1 MRVVTKGLTVAIAA
15 MLISLPAVG
24 VMAQPTTTAGVPR
37 ISKED
42 LKAMLGKP
50 DVTILDVR
58 LQEQWEVADQKIPGA
73 VHENPAQDVTA
84 WMNKYPKDKTI
95 VLYCA

>member
-1 MRVVTKGLTVAIAA
+1 MRVITKGIIAVVVAV
-15 MLISLPAVG
+15 LISLSAVG
-24 VMAQPTTTAGVPR
+24 VMARPTTTKEVPR

-50 DVTILDVR
+50 DVIILDVR
-58 LQEQWEVADQKIPGA
+58 VQDQWEVADQRIPGA
-73 VHENPAQDVTA
+73 IHENPAQDATA

>member
-1 MRVVTKGLTVAIAA
+1 MRVVTKGLTAAIAA

-24 VMAQPTTTAGVPR
+24 VMARPTTTNEVPR

-50 DVTILDVR
+50 DVIILDVR

>member
-1 MRVVTKGLTVAIAA
+1 MRVVTKGLMTAVVA
-15 MLISLPAVG
+15 MLISLSAVG
-24 VMAQPTTTAGVPR
+24 VMARPTTTKEVPR

-58 LQEQWEVADQKIPGA
+58 VQDQWEVADQKIPGA
-73 VHENPAQDVTA
+73 VHENPAQDATA
-84 WMNKYPKDKTI
+84 WLNKYPKDKPI